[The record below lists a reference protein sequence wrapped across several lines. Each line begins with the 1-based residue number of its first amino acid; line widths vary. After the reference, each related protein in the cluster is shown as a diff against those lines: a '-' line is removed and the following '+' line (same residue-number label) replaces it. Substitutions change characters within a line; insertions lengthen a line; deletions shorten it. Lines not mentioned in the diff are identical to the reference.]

1 MHFAA
6 KTYYEYDGSF
16 TINCFF
22 PCSDPE
28 QQIWLINEDRC
39 RNKTPYLVLP
49 SNMTEGK
56 YSGLLVWGKQHEFGF
71 KAIDSLLFFFLISLI
86 MNRLFVKYF
95 LGGAFMHPFFWL
107 GISLH

>member
-1 MHFAA
+1 MYLSRLYSMHFAA

-22 PCSDPE
+22 PCRDPE
-28 QQIWLINEDRC
+28 QQIWLINEVRC
-39 RNKTPYLVLP
+39 SGNKTPYLVLP

-71 KAIDSLLFFFLISLI
+71 KAIDSLLFFFPISL
-86 MNRLFVKYF
+86 
-95 LGGAFMHPFFWL
+95 
-107 GISLH
+107 